1 MGSRARGP
9 RPTGGSSISPC
20 QSALTPAFPRP
31 EFSRLSA
38 AQRARTLTRL
48 LAGTAGRSWRGKRAV
63 PGGWGPAKRLMEHS
77 WAGPPGWRRRE
88 TARVRRLRRHW
99 PLGCTAVLLAWPCAR
114 ARPSRFPSQVNKL
127 PVCGHPQRDAL
138 LDRSYKKP
146 GTPGLMSGAVQ
157 CHHSRRGHTS
167 LEQALRNT
175 ESWGRGEGFP
185 LLLPA
190 QGQQELGPQG
200 VGLPFSPHA

>member
-1 MGSRARGP
+1 
-9 RPTGGSSISPC
+9 
-20 QSALTPAFPRP
+20 
-31 EFSRLSA
+31 
-38 AQRARTLTRL
+38 
-48 LAGTAGRSWRGKRAV
+48 
-63 PGGWGPAKRLMEHS
+63 MEHS

-146 GTPGLMSGAVQ
+146 GITAPLAAQHNVSQMAKSCSPSPRLDSEAQSRSSGLSRTPWIAQDGGHLGQGL
-157 CHHSRRGHTS
+157 
-167 LEQALRNT
+167 LD
-175 ESWGRGEGFP
+175 
-185 LLLPA
+185 
-190 QGQQELGPQG
+190 
-200 VGLPFSPHA
+200 

>member
-99 PLGCTAVLLAWPCAR
+99 PLGCTAVLLAWPYAR
-114 ARPSRFPSQVNKL
+114 ARPSRFPSQVSL
-127 PVCGHPQRDAL
+127 RV
-138 LDRSYKKP
+138 
-146 GTPGLMSGAVQ
+146 SGA
-157 CHHSRRGHTS
+157 RRDPACPELPWKGRLRLAGWREGGQARRAQDQARS
-167 LEQALRNT
+167 LRD
-175 ESWGRGEGFP
+175 
-185 LLLPA
+185 LLSAPPNF
-190 QGQQELGPQG
+190 LG
-200 VGLPFSPHA
+200 